1 MNKPKSINLP
11 TATEIQ
17 EMEAAGFVYK
27 KHDGK
32 RIIGSAGISGLSI
45 LFLEDGSEVIK
56 DKSGQTL
63 TAWPDGGQNG

>member
-45 LFLEDGSEVIK
+45 LFLEDGTEVIQDK
-56 DKSGQTL
+56 DGKVL
-63 TAWPDGGQNG
+63 NKWPDEVQA

>member
-17 EMEAAGFVYK
+17 EMEASGFVYK

-45 LFLEDGSEVIK
+45 LFLEDGTEVIQDK
-56 DKSGQTL
+56 DGKVL
-63 TAWPDGGQNG
+63 NKWPDEVQA

>member
-45 LFLEDGSEVIK
+45 LFLEDGTEVIN
-56 DKSGQTL
+56 DKAGKVL
-63 TAWPDGGQNG
+63 NEWPGEVKE